1 MYRLICKSSQLK
13 DLSFETESNQLSY
26 VKRPI
31 PLSSIL
37 HEDLIF
43 ACAMIETSF
52 KIDSLSLKKATYYFV
67 YENMRLTLIFAKDLT
82 IMEQDMT
89 IKTLYPTIAKIT
101 IKRQVVDKH
110 HQ

>member
-1 MYRLICKSSQLK
+1 
-13 DLSFETESNQLSY
+13 
-26 VKRPI
+26 
-31 PLSSIL
+31 
-37 HEDLIF
+37 
-43 ACAMIETSF
+43 MIETSF

-67 YENMRLTLIFAKDLT
+67 YDNMRLTLIFAKDFT

-101 IKRQVVDKH
+101 VKRQVIDRH